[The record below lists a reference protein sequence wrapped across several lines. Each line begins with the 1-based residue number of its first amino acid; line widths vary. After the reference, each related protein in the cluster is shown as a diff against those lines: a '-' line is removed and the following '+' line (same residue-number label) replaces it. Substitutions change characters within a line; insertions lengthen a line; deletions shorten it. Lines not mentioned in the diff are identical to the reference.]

1 MVRRSNTGTIT
12 SRDRAGIS
20 PRFLVLSFTP
30 PTTTGLEYIEVYKR
44 PVAGD
49 SSQDVMVH
57 RERIV
62 DRIPGIYPYYT
73 ILIHSEA
80 DMIYVVDYLDY
91 SGTRLASRVSTE
103 QYAPPAPVQQE
114 VYVNG
119 PVYVKELVSRDYTV
133 LETKGERAILL
144 RKLTDGLQ
152 CHCRRDEERHS
163 TSACKTCYG
172 TGWEGGY
179 RVFYPF
185 LFNFQLAG
193 EQLQLTETAILMNQ
207 QPRGWTVIA
216 PEIRDGDFV
225 VRFHNQLLDRFQ
237 VTNPTRSVRDGVA
250 AIPTIQEFQVR
261 VHQQGH
267 PIYRFPVEDHVADYT
282 PPTRQSGLPEAGI

>member
-1 MVRRSNTGTIT
+1 MRRSNTGTIT

-20 PRFLVLSFTP
+20 PRFLVLNFTP

-44 PVAGD
+44 PVVGD
-49 SSQDVMVH
+49 ASQDVLVH

-62 DRIPGIYPYYT
+62 DRIPGIYPYYI
-73 ILIHSEA
+73 ILIHSEEG
-80 DMIYVVDYLDY
+80 MTYVVDYLDS
-91 SGTRLASRVSTE
+91 SGARLAARIATE
-103 QYAPPAPVQQE
+103 QYAPPSPIQRD

-133 LETKGERAILL
+133 LETKGERSVLL
-144 RKLTDGLQ
+144 RRLTDGLQ
-152 CHCRRDEERHS
+152 CSCRRDEERHAS
-163 TSACKTCYG
+163 SACTLCYG
-172 TGWEGGY
+172 TGWQGGY

-193 EQLQLTETAILMNQ
+193 EQIQLTETALLMNQ
-207 QPRGWTVIA
+207 QPRAWTVIA

-225 VRFHNQLLDRFQ
+225 VRLHTQLLDRFQ
-237 VTNPTRSVRDGVA
+237 ITNPTRSVRDGVA

-261 VHQQGH
+261 VLHQGH
-267 PIYRFPVEDHVADYT
+267 SIYEFPVEDHVAGYT
-282 PPTRQSGLPEAGI
+282 KPPRHSGLPEAGI